1 MKPTDILREHW
12 KAIEEKNFEKAR
24 GFLSEDFTFSGPVP
38 KPIGTKEYIDVH
50 RSLLQGIPDWRF
62 NANIVGEQQDKVAAK
77 VRVTGTHTANLSLP
91 FLGDT
96 GTIQPT
102 GKKLALPEEKVEVV
116 IKGDKISRMTVEHVP
131 GGGVPGLLN
140 QMGVSPKG

>member
-12 KAIEEKNFEKAR
+12 KAIEEKNFDKAR
-24 GFLSEDFTFSGPVP
+24 TFLSEDFTFSGPVP
-38 KPIGTKEYIDVH
+38 NPIGTKDYIDVH

-96 GTIQPT
+96 GTIRPT

-116 IKGDKISRMTVEHVP
+116 IKGDKISRMTVEHVS

-140 QMGVSPKG
+140 QMGVSAKS

>member
-24 GFLSEDFTFSGPVP
+24 TFLSEDFKFSGPVP
-38 KPIGTKEYIDVH
+38 KPIGTAEYINVH

-62 NANIVGEQQDKVAAK
+62 NANIFSEQQNKVAAK
-77 VRVTGTHTANLSLP
+77 VRVTGTHTAKLSLP

-116 IKGDKISRMTVEHVP
+116 MKGDKISRMTVEQVP
-131 GGGVPGLLN
+131 GGGVPGLLK
-140 QMGVSPKG
+140 QMGVAPKS

>member
-1 MKPTDILREHW
+1 MKRTDILREHW
-12 KAIEEKNFEKAR
+12 KAIEEKNFDRAR
-24 GFLSEDFTFSGPVP
+24 TFVSEDFTFSGPVP
-38 KPIGTKEYIDVH
+38 NLKGTKEYIDVH
-50 RSLLQGIPDWRF
+50 RSLLQGIPDWQF
-62 NANIVGEQQDKVAAK
+62 NANIFSEQENKVAAK

-116 IKGDKISRMTVEHVP
+116 MKGDKISRMTVEQVL
-131 GGGVPGLLN
+131 GGGVPGLLK
-140 QMGVSPKG
+140 QMGVSPKS